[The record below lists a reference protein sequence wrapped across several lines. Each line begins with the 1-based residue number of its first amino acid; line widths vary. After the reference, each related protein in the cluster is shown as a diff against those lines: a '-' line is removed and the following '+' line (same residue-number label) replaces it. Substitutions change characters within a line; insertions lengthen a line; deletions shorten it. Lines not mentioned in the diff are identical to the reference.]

1 MKEFNTI
8 KKSSLNNMSPVNYFI
23 LFNYKLFGQ
32 NKIVNELG
40 NFFYLK
46 ILIPMLRI
54 YFLSKYKNLVDIV
67 ARNSINDNKSFN
79 IFLSDID
86 TSFVIR
92 DETDAARLIQE
103 FLRIKKFFIMLD
115 SPEVYTVSE
124 YEEYIQVISSPSW
137 KFVDL
142 FWNIRKINWC
152 KIQLARDSSE
162 LNKIKMIR
170 SIEKSFDKIFH
181 KKKSF
186 EQRCF
191 AIRDFKHLNLL
202 MDTEQKNLAICT
214 YSEFLANNNNLG
226 IFLEL
231 SREQYMIFNS
241 LYPGDEL
248 TSLNNTHNTEILKSC
263 KRSIEKYERLITLS
277 SIRIRNA
284 KGECSLAHRN
294 WLKHLE
300 KGIDH

>member
-1 MKEFNTI
+1 
-8 KKSSLNNMSPVNYFI
+8 MSPVNYFI

-263 KRSIEKYERLITLS
+263 KRNIENYERLITLS

>member
-1 MKEFNTI
+1 
-8 KKSSLNNMSPVNYFI
+8 MSPVSY
-23 LFNYKLFGQ
+23 LVLYGYKLLGQ
-32 NKIVNELG
+32 NKIVNQLG
-40 NFFYLK
+40 KFFYLK
-46 ILIPMLRI
+46 FLIPILRI

-67 ARNSINDNKSFN
+67 TRNSINDSKSFN

-92 DETDAARLIQE
+92 DETDATKLIQE
-103 FLRIKKFFIMLD
+103 YLRIKKLFIMLD
-115 SPEVYTVSE
+115 SPEIYSVSE
-124 YEEYIQVISSPSW
+124 YEEYIQVINSPSW

-191 AIRDFKHLNLL
+191 AIKDFKHLNLL
-202 MDTEQKNLAICT
+202 MDTEQRNLAICT
-214 YSEFLANNNNLG
+214 YSNFLANNNNIG

-248 TSLNNTHNTEILKSC
+248 TSLNNTHNTEILKAC
-263 KRSIEKYERLITLS
+263 KRNIENHERLITLS

-284 KGECSLAHRN
+284 RGECSIAHRN

-300 KGIDH
+300 KGINH